1 MIRGDRLWFNEH
13 EGNAIAYFDIDNST
27 LVEYQIPTRG
37 EVWGNTSNPLKF
49 DLDSR
54 GSAWFTEWTENKIG
68 VLDSEKLG
76 KFPLWLSVS
85 KDTVK
90 LDPASLKG
98 DELEI
103 LVHSNGNEL
112 DKPVKMTIASSVSHS
127 GRLWNFTSD
136 FSEDEFYFVKGRGE
150 DPTHAI
156 ILSLQPSKELE
167 PGNYTLTIG
176 ARYDNMTYNKIVNL
190 QVK

>member
-1 MIRGDRLWFNEH
+1 
-13 EGNAIAYFDIDNST
+13 
-27 LVEYQIPTRG
+27 
-37 EVWGNTSNPLKF
+37 
-49 DLDSR
+49 
-54 GSAWFTEWTENKIG
+54 
-68 VLDSEKLG
+68 LG

-103 LVHSNGNEL
+103 LVHFNRNEV
-112 DKPVKMTIASSVSHS
+112 DKPIKMTIASSVSHS

>member
-1 MIRGDRLWFNEH
+1 
-13 EGNAIAYFDIDNST
+13 
-27 LVEYQIPTRG
+27 
-37 EVWGNTSNPLKF
+37 
-49 DLDSR
+49 
-54 GSAWFTEWTENKIG
+54 
-68 VLDSEKLG
+68 LG
-76 KFPLWLSVS
+76 QFPLWLSVS

-103 LVHSNGNEL
+103 LVHSNRNEL

-127 GRLWNFTSD
+127 GRLWNFISD

-150 DPTHAI
+150 DLTHAI

>member
-1 MIRGDRLWFNEH
+1 MVYRMDRK
-13 EGNAIAYFDIDNST
+13 
-27 LVEYQIPTRG
+27 TRS
-37 EVWGNTSNPLKF
+37 VYLILKSWGNSLY
-49 DLDSR
+49 
-54 GSAWFTEWTENKIG
+54 G
-68 VLDSEKLG
+68 
-76 KFPLWLSVS
+76 SVS

-90 LDPASLKG
+90 LDPASLK
-98 DELEI
+98 
-103 LVHSNGNEL
+103 EL

-127 GRLWNFTSD
+127 GRLWNFISD

-150 DPTHAI
+150 DLTHAT